1 MRNVAVSMVLIVAAL
16 PALAADKG
24 PPEGFTAL
32 FDGKSLNGWTPV
44 NTKDNFFVRDGV
56 LVMNKGAGW
65 LASDRTFGD
74 FELRVR
80 YRFVTPGAD
89 SGIFVRASLEG
100 KNWTNKGYQV
110 QNMDNQTLGKFV
122 GMGFKVKGEPLPDVV
137 EKAKKP
143 AGEWMDLVIRVKGT
157 HGETILNGQTV
168 ARSDDLQLKDGHLG
182 LQAEGGVL
190 EFERI
195 DIKPL
200 GK

>member
-1 MRNVAVSMVLIVAAL
+1 MRTFAVSLVLMLTGL
-16 PALAADKG
+16 PAFAAEKG
-24 PPEGFTAL
+24 PAEGFTAL
-32 FDGKSLNGWTPV
+32 FDGKSLDGWKTV

-65 LASDRTFGD
+65 LASDGTYGD

-137 EKAKKP
+137 AKAKKP
-143 AGEWMDLVIRVKGT
+143 TGEWMDLVIRVEGT
-157 HGETILNGQTV
+157 RGETTLNGQTV

-195 DIKPL
+195 DIKPI
-200 GK
+200 KN